1 MNEKKESEVT
11 RSSLTLCNPMD
22 CSLPGTSV
30 LGIFQAR
37 IFEWIAKPSSGGSFQ
52 LRDWTRVSSTAGRLF
67 TIWTTREALFMVRCK
82 NLRSLKFF
90 LRYLRVCLS
99 KVQNASSCLSSWSP
113 FRVHCWA
120 ALQQVTP

>member
-22 CSLPGTSV
+22 CSLPVTSV

-37 IFEWIAKPSSGGSFQ
+37 IFEWIAKPSSRGSSQ
-52 LRDWTRVSSTAGRLF
+52 LRDWARVSSTAGRLF
-67 TIWTTREALFMVRCK
+67 TIWATREALLMVRCK
-82 NLRSLKFF
+82 NLKSLKFF
-90 LRYLRVCLS
+90 LRCLRVCLS
-99 KVQNASSCLSSWSP
+99 KAQNASSCLSSWRP

-120 ALQQVTP
+120 ALQGVTP